1 MSSPLFSLEGFLF
14 LLRWFHI
21 YMGVIWIGL
30 LYYFNF
36 VQGSFMKEAAA
47 AAKPEVLGKLLPR
60 AMWWFRWAAFW
71 TMATGLTIVSIRG
84 HQMMG
89 YNNSWGVQIL
99 TGTLMGLVMGCNV
112 WFVIHPAQKLVIAN
126 AVQTAA
132 GGAAIPGA
140 AEAGPR
146 ALLASRTNTLL
157 SVPMLW
163 FMAAASHLSLPVTEV
178 SRFPLYWIFA
188 VLIIGIIEINA
199 LKGKLGPI
207 ETVKGVITGGFVL
220 TAIFSLLM
228 HVVL

>member
-1 MSSPLFSLEGFLF
+1 MSSPLFSNEGLLF

-36 VQGSFMKEAAA
+36 VQGAFMKEAAA

-71 TMATGLTIVSIRG
+71 TMATGLVIIAFRG
-84 HQMMG
+84 HQLG
-89 YNNSWGVQIL
+89 GFSSSWGVQIL
-99 TGTLMGLVMGCNV
+99 TGALMGLIMGCNV
-112 WFVIHPAQKLVIAN
+112 WFVIHPAQKLVIQN
-126 AVQTAA
+126 AQQTAA
-132 GGAAIPGA
+132 GGQAVPGA

-146 ALLASRTNTLL
+146 ALLASRTNALL

-163 FMAAASHLSLPVTEV
+163 FMSAASHLSLPLTDT
-178 SRFPLYWIFA
+178 SRFSLYWIFA
-188 VLIIGIIEINA
+188 AVILIVIEINA

-207 ETVKGVITGGFVL
+207 ETIKGVITGGFVL
-220 TAIFSLLM
+220 TGIFALLM

>member
-1 MSSPLFSLEGFLF
+1 MNSPLLSMEGLLF

-21 YMGVIWIGL
+21 YMGVIWIGT

-36 VQGSFMKEAAA
+36 MQGSFMKEAAA

-60 AMWWFRWAAFW
+60 AMWWFRWGAFW
-71 TMATGLTIVSIRG
+71 TMATGIVIIGIRG
-84 HQMMG
+84 HQMQG

-99 TGTLMGLVMGCNV
+99 TGGIMGLIMGCNV

-126 AVQTAA
+126 AQATAS
-132 GGAAIPGA
+132 GGQPVPGA
-140 AEAGPR
+140 AEAAPK

-163 FMAAASHLSLPVTEV
+163 MMAAASHLTLPITDTTNFMV
-178 SRFPLYWIFA
+178 YWIVA
-188 VLIIGIIEINA
+188 LVLIAAIEINA

-207 ETVKGVITGGFVL
+207 ETVKGVITSGFVL
-220 TAIFSLLM
+220 AGIFTLLQ
-228 HVVL
+228 HVLL

>member
-1 MSSPLFSLEGFLF
+1 MSSPLFSNEGLLF

-47 AAKPEVLGKLLPR
+47 PAKPEVLGKLLPR
-60 AMWWFRWAAFW
+60 AMWWFRWAALW
-71 TMATGLTIVSIRG
+71 TMATGLVIIAIRG
-84 HQMMG
+84 HQMQG

-99 TGTLMGLVMGCNV
+99 TGALMGLIMGCNV
-112 WFVIHPAQKLVIAN
+112 WFIIHPAQKLVIQNAN
-126 AVQTAA
+126 QTAA
-132 GGAAIPGA
+132 GGQAVPGA

-163 FMAAASHLSLPVTEV
+163 FMASASHLSLPLTEE
-178 SRFPLYWIFA
+178 SRFSLYWIFA
-188 VLIIGIIEINA
+188 ILIVVLIEANA
-199 LKGKLGPI
+199 IKGKLGPI

-220 TAIFSLLM
+220 TAIYAILM